1 MTTET
6 TEDRGLLHNKWFQLS
21 VGLLCMAMIANL
33 QYGWTLFVDP
43 IDAKHG
49 WGRAAIQIAFS
60 IFVFT
65 ETWLVPVEG
74 WFVDRYGP
82 QVVVLVGSLL
92 VGGSWVIDSQ
102 ATSLPML
109 YTAAVIS
116 GIGAGCVYG
125 TCVGN
130 ALKWYPQQRGLAAG
144 VTAAGFGPGAGA
156 TVIPIANM
164 IASQGYE
171 QAFLV
176 FGIGQGVVIFVL
188 SFFLRKAP
196 KSSGPVRKSGLAQ
209 TKIDHP
215 PSRVIRTPVFW
226 LLYVMFVMVA
236 SGGLMAAAQIAPIA
250 HDFHVAD
257 SPINM
262 FGLVLPALTLAISID
277 RILDGAGRPFF
288 GWVSDRIGR
297 ENTMFIAFGIAA
309 LAIIL
314 VTQLGRN
321 PVMFVI
327 FTAMFFCVFGEI
339 YSLFPATAGDTFGS
353 KFAATNAG
361 MLYTAKGTAALLV
374 PLSSIIASH
383 FGWHAVF
390 YIAASFNLVAAVL
403 ALFVLKPLRAAFIQA
418 DDYGLQAAPVTAER

>member
-1 MTTET
+1 MTTGTDDEG
-6 TEDRGLLHNKWFQLS
+6 RLLTNKWFQLS

-43 IDAKHG
+43 IDQKFG

-82 QVVVLVGSLL
+82 QVVVLAGSVLVGSA
-92 VGGSWVIDSQ
+92 WVINAFAD
-102 ATSLPML
+102 SLPML
-109 YTAAVIS
+109 YFGSVVAGV
-116 GIGAGCVYG
+116 GAGAVYG

-130 ALKWYPQQRGLAAG
+130 ALKWFPSQRGLAAG
-144 VTAAGFGPGAGA
+144 VTAAGFGAGAGA

-164 IASQGYE
+164 IQSAGY
-171 QAFLV
+171 QHTFLV
-176 FGIGQGVVIFVL
+176 FGIGQGLVIFAL
-188 SFFLRKAP
+188 SWFLRKAP
-196 KSSGPVRKSGLAQ
+196 KSAPAARRSGSLVQ
-209 TKIDHP
+209 TKVDHAP
-215 PSRVIRTPVFW
+215 GKVIRTPVFW

-257 SPINM
+257 SPIDL
-262 FGLVLPALTLAISID
+262 FGLILPALTLAISVD
-277 RILDGAGRPFF
+277 RVLDGMGRPFF

-297 ENTMFIAFGIAA
+297 ENTMFIAFGTAA
-309 LAIIL
+309 LAIVL
-314 VTQLGRN
+314 LTQLGRN
-321 PVMFVI
+321 PVLFVV

-374 PLSSIIASH
+374 PVSSIVASH
-383 FGWHAVF
+383 FGWYAVF
-390 YIAASFNLVAAVL
+390 YIAASFNLIAAIL
-403 ALFVLKPLRAAFIQA
+403 ALFVLKPLRAQFVSSDPEPALA
-418 DDYGLQAAPVTAER
+418 TAEG

>member
-1 MTTET
+1 MASSSNSTES
-6 TEDRGLLHNKWFQLS
+6 LVNNKWIQLS

-82 QVVVLVGSLL
+82 QIVVMVGSVLVGL
-92 VGGSWVIDSQ
+92 SWVINSYAD
-102 ATSLPML
+102 SLPMIYL
-109 YTAAVIS
+109 GAVVA
-116 GIGAGCVYG
+116 GVGAGAVYG

-130 ALKWYPQQRGLAAG
+130 ALKWFPTQRGLAAG
-144 VTAAGFGPGAGA
+144 ITAAGFGAGA
-156 TVIPIANM
+156 AATIIPIANM
-164 IASQGYE
+164 IQQQGYE
-171 QAFLV
+171 QAFLF
-176 FGIGQGVVIFVL
+176 FGIAQGLVIFVL
-188 SFFLRKAP
+188 SWFLRKAP
-196 KSSGPVRKSGLAQ
+196 KAQAAAKVSRLAQ
-209 TKIDHP
+209 TKVDFAP
-215 PSRVIRTPVFW
+215 GKVIRTPVFW
-226 LLYVMFVMVA
+226 LLYIMFVMVA

-257 SPINM
+257 VPVNLL
-262 FGLVLPALTLAISID
+262 GLVLPALTLAISLD
-277 RILDGAGRPFF
+277 RVLDGLGRPFF
-288 GWVSDRIGR
+288 GWVSDNIGR
-297 ENTMFIAFGIAA
+297 ENTMFIAFGTAAIA
-309 LAIIL
+309 IVL

-321 PVMFVI
+321 PLLFVL
-327 FTAMFFCVFGEI
+327 FTALFFCVFGEI

-390 YIAASFNLVAAVL
+390 YIAASFNAVAAIL
-403 ALFVLKPLRAAFIQA
+403 ALFVLKPLRASF
-418 DDYGLQAAPVTAER
+418 LQQGETTDAVLDGSTA